1 MPPMFYVLIFLAVI
15 LAVEGF
21 ALMTRTGKADPS
33 RVRERLK
40 ALSPT
45 QGGVAQADGSVV
57 RKQVAQ
63 GWFGTLM
70 QRIPNGT
77 SLDVLLYRAGGPTTP
92 ARFMLFT
99 ILMGALGYLT
109 LTVIA
114 DPVRGSLG
122 VLAGFVPYLL
132 IRSMANKRTRR
143 FEEMLPEGLELLTR
157 SLRAGHGLGS
167 GFHLVGEE
175 LDDPIGTEFGLVAE
189 EVRFGLDMR
198 DALDNLTRRV
208 DNQDLPYFTT
218 AVLIQRQTG
227 GNLAELLDKLE
238 RSVAR
243 TRPVL
248 RQGARAHRTG
258 PRRRRLPRLLA
269 AVHLGRGLVHVA
281 ELSGAAVRERL
292 GPHGDRCGG
301 GHGHR
306 RLLHRAPHRGRA
318 GLAPVSGDATCR

>member
-21 ALMTRTGKADPS
+21 ALMTRTGKADRG

-57 RKQVAQ
+57 RKQIAQ
-63 GWFGTLM
+63 GWLGETLN
-70 QRIPNGT
+70 RIPNGA
-77 SLDVLLYRAGGPTTP
+77 SLELLLYRAGGPTTP
-92 ARFMLFT
+92 GRFMLFT

-109 LTVIA
+109 LTVLA

-132 IRSMANKRTRR
+132 IRNMASKRSRR

-227 GNLAELLDKLE
+227 GNLAELLDKLSTLLRE
-238 RSVAR
+238 RAQFYGKVRAL
-243 TRPVL
+243 TA
-248 RQGARAHRTG
+248 QGRGAAAFLACW
-258 PRRRRLPRLLA
+258 LPFISGVVWYTSPNYLEPLFEHSWGHMVIAA
-269 AVHLGRGLVHVA
+269 AVTMDITGYFIA
-281 ELSGAAVRERL
+281 
-292 GPHGDRCGG
+292 
-301 GHGHR
+301 R
-306 RLLHRAPHRGRA
+306 RIADVQA
-318 GLAPVSGDATCR
+318 

>member
-21 ALMTRTGKADPS
+21 ALMTRTGKADRG

-57 RKQVAQ
+57 RKQIAQ
-63 GWFGTLM
+63 GWLGETLN
-70 QRIPNGT
+70 RIPNGA
-77 SLDVLLYRAGGPTTP
+77 SLELLLYRAGGPTTP
-92 ARFMLFT
+92 GRFMLFT

-109 LTVIA
+109 LTVLA

-132 IRSMANKRTRR
+132 IRNMASKRSRR

-227 GNLAELLDKLE
+227 GNLAELLDKLSTLLRE
-238 RSVAR
+238 RAQFYGKVRAL
-243 TRPVL
+243 TA
-248 RQGARAHRTG
+248 QGRGAAAFLACW
-258 PRRRRLPRLLA
+258 LPFISGVVWYTSPNYLEPLFEHAWGHMVIAA
-269 AVHLGRGLVHVA
+269 AVAMDIAGYFIA
-281 ELSGAAVRERL
+281 
-292 GPHGDRCGG
+292 
-301 GHGHR
+301 R
-306 RLLHRAPHRGRA
+306 RIADVQA
-318 GLAPVSGDATCR
+318 

>member
-15 LAVEGF
+15 LAVEGLV
-21 ALMTRTGKADPS
+21 LMTRGGKLDPG

-45 QGGVAQADGSVV
+45 QGGVRQADGSVV
-57 RKQVAQ
+57 RKRVDQ
-63 GWFGTLM
+63 GWLGNLLD
-70 QRIPNGT
+70 RIPNGA
-77 SLDVLLYRAGGPTTP
+77 SLELLLYRAGQPTTP
-92 ARFMLFT
+92 VRFMLFT
-99 ILMGALGYLT
+99 VLMGALGYVT
-109 LTVIA
+109 LTFLT

-132 IRSMANKRTRR
+132 IRSKAKKRMRR

-175 LDDPIGTEFGLVAE
+175 LDDPMGTEFGLVAE

-208 DNQDLPYFTT
+208 ANEDLPYFTT

-227 GNLAELLDKLE
+227 GNLAELLDKLSLLLRE
-238 RSVAR
+238 RAQFYGKV
-243 TRPVL
+243 
-248 RQGARAHRTG
+248 RALT
-258 PRRRRLPRLLA
+258 A
-269 AVHLGRGLVHVA
+269 QGRGAAAFLACWLPFISGVVWLTSPNYLEPLIVNSWGHLVI
-281 ELSGAAVRERL
+281 AAAAFMDIA
-292 GPHGDRCGG
+292 GYFIA
-301 GHGHR
+301 R
-306 RLLHRAPHRGRA
+306 RIADVQA
-318 GLAPVSGDATCR
+318 

>member
-122 VLAGFVPYLL
+122 VLAGFVPYLM
-132 IRSMANKRTRR
+132 IRSMANKRSRR

-227 GNLAELLDKLE
+227 GNLAELLDKLSDLLRE
-238 RSVAR
+238 RAQFYGKVRALTAQGRGAAAFLACWLPFISVVVWYTSPNYLEPLFENAWGHM
-243 TRPVL
+243 VI
-248 RQGARAHRTG
+248 A
-258 PRRRRLPRLLA
+258 A
-269 AVHLGRGLVHVA
+269 AVAMDIAGYFIA
-281 ELSGAAVRERL
+281 
-292 GPHGDRCGG
+292 
-301 GHGHR
+301 R
-306 RLLHRAPHRGRA
+306 RIADVQA
-318 GLAPVSGDATCR
+318 